1 MTIETVNKLIDKA
14 KTRKDGIYSYDIFD
28 YVVKANCFIAYRE
41 KPTGRIFERVGHFV
55 SERGKG
61 TVKDLKIYFNKDK

>member
-14 KTRKDGIYSYDIFD
+14 KTRKDGIYSYDIFN
-28 YVVKANCFIAYRE
+28 YVVKNNCFVAYRE
-41 KPTGRIFERVGHFV
+41 KMTGRIFERVGHFV

-61 TVKDLKIYFNKDK
+61 TVNDLKIYFNKDK